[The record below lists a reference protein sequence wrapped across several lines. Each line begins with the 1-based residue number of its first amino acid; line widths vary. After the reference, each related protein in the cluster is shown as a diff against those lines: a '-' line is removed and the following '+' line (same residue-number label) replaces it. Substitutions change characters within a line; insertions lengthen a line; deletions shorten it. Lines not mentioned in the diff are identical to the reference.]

1 MTTVAPSSTSAIG
14 AGRAANPS
22 SAPPDAAG
30 DTPDFETVMAG
41 QSAHSDD
48 PAPRSDR
55 TAAPRPI
62 PGADQA
68 PPPAAALAKPAQP
81 EIAAEPAVISPPP
94 VVQAPED
101 QPLPP
106 PDAALDPDE
115 TAEANDEPPADPE
128 DSALTPPP
136 VAATPAP
143 VPTPIPPTAMQ
154 AFGVTREPMVPTAE
168 AGSIEAPTPV
178 PVAASATT
186 NPGEAVSSEAVKEQA
201 PPQTPNAQA
210 PAQGSDATR
219 ADLAPTPF
227 SAKMDIGAAADATPS
242 HPAAAPVVETQRQL
256 AVHIGKAAQ
265 AGESTLTINLN
276 PIDLGPVAVRLFFH
290 AGGVDLQLTVANR
303 TTYDSL
309 ALDQSGLEQQLA
321 QAGVNLTG
329 GGVDL
334 RFGASNG
341 GEPQGQAT
349 PGFAGRTGTGPQG
362 PLVEVVEH
370 TLLPGQGL
378 LNIIA

>member
-1 MTTVAPSSTSAIG
+1 MATVALATIAANG
-14 AGRAANPS
+14 AGRAANAS
-22 SAPPDAAG
+22 SAPPDAEG

-62 PGADQA
+62 PASDQA
-68 PPPAAALAKPAQP
+68 PPPAAALARPTPSDSAAAPAEVP
-81 EIAAEPAVISPPP
+81 PAPAV
-94 VVQAPED
+94 QANAATPGD
-101 QPLPP
+101 QSLPP
-106 PDAALDPDE
+106 PNIASDPAGPAE
-115 TAEANDEPPADPE
+115 TKDEPPAEPE
-128 DSALTPPP
+128 EPALTAPP
-136 VAATPAP
+136 VVATPAP
-143 VPTPIPPTAMQ
+143 IPTPIPPAAMQ
-154 AFGVTREPMVPTAE
+154 AFGVAREPAATTEDAMVPAPE
-168 AGSIEAPTPV
+168 AGSIEAPAAAR
-178 PVAASATT
+178 VAT
-186 NPGEAVSSEAVKEQA
+186 EEQA
-201 PPQTPNAQA
+201 PLPIPEA
-210 PAQGSDATR
+210 PPPGTDATR
-219 ADLAPTPF
+219 IDLAPTQF
-227 SAKMDIGAAADATPS
+227 SAKMATDGTAQAG
-242 HPAAAPVVETQRQL
+242 PAAPAPPPVVETQRQL

-309 ALDQSGLEQQLA
+309 VLDQSGLEQQLA

-334 RFGASNG
+334 RFGAPDG
-341 GEPQGQAT
+341 GEPQGRTA
-349 PGFAGRTGTGPQG
+349 PGFTGRTDSGAQRPSA
-362 PLVEVVEH
+362 EIVEH